1 MPIIK
6 NEYKAISIIL
16 ISCMPHPKR
25 QLDTAISPSSSTRS
39 SPRLAASAALVMPPP
54 ITTVSIIV
62 PQLYE
67 LPSLYHGGD
76 PHMNAEAMNIGA
88 YVVKSLATQKASS
101 QVQEL
106 QANHQ
111 SELNR
116 IQQDAADR
124 LAELEKQQ
132 EDHATK
138 AEQER
143 QLLRTK
149 YANLQSTLD
158 TQLKLAEQQQD
169 AIKQDH
175 KRQLATLSETQIAKE
190 QQARQD
196 EKQRIQNQMDTIVR
210 QLKEDMATRDASNQA
225 LKERISQIQADRDR
239 DIKLAEDSGRRAIQA
254 LLDEKQASI
263 ERLEKERDRIT
274 TLLEAKVQAQSAEI
288 NAIQQL
294 GDLIRRKPAVSAT
307 KGKEF
312 ETQMEQQL
320 HSVFSVCEG
329 YTLTN
334 TANNGRG
341 HEADF
346 LMNMLMNTTA
356 QTILWEC
363 KNYDN
368 PVPAKEVQKLYRDV
382 QENPAVSIAV
392 MISKFTPIVG
402 HTNSGDLDI
411 EFINDVMYIY
421 ISRYEFKSED
431 LLKSLMFVF
440 RLFWQYRT
448 TINVDESKQKV
459 MRSVMELHTKA
470 VKTKSDWRKH
480 KSGLEA
486 TVTWMGRTIDETE
499 ESLRKAI
506 QTLEGNNE
514 MDIPE
519 GVFNDPKNEA
529 ESTLI
534 QRVLKLVT
542 FASDESLDLNELA
555 KVLAQ
560 DRQCTENTAK
570 NHLKSILL
578 EGIIETR
585 SGKATRVKGLVL
597 NLPDTE

>member
-1 MPIIK
+1 MEAIK
-6 NEYKAISIIL
+6 NEYNAA
-16 ISCMPHPKR
+16 HPNSTSSMSTSR
-25 QLDTAISPSSSTRS
+25 RRLDTAISPSSSTRS
-39 SPRLAASAALVMPPP
+39 SPRLAAATALIMPPP
-54 ITTVSIIV
+54 ITSVNILV
-62 PQLYE
+62 PQQYE
-67 LPSLYHGGD
+67 LPSFYQAGD
-76 PHMNAEAMNIGA
+76 PQMNAEAINIGA
-88 YVVKSLATQKASS
+88 YVVKSLATQKAST

-106 QANHQ
+106 EANHQ
-111 SELNR
+111 AELNR

-132 EDHATK
+132 EDQTTK

-143 QLLRTK
+143 QALRTK
-149 YANLQSTLD
+149 YANLQTTLE
-158 TQLKLAEQQQD
+158 TQVQLAEQQQD

-239 DIKLAEDSGRRAIQA
+239 DIKTAEENGRRAIQA
-254 LLDEKQASI
+254 LLNEKQASI

-274 TLLEAKVQAQSAEI
+274 TLLEAKVQAQTAEI

-312 ETQMEQQL
+312 ETQMEQQI
-320 HSVFSVCEG
+320 HSAFSVCEG
-329 YTLTN
+329 YALTN

-346 LMNMLMNTTA
+346 LMNMLMNAIA
-356 QTILWEC
+356 QTVLWEC

-382 QENPAVSIAV
+382 LENPAVSIAV

-459 MRSVMELHTKA
+459 MKTIMELHTKA

-506 QTLEGNNE
+506 QTLEGNTE

-529 ESTLI
+529 ESSLI

-542 FASDESLDLNELA
+542 FDPDESLDLSELA

-560 DRQCTENTAK
+560 DRQCSENTAK

-578 EGIIETR
+578 ESIVEAR
-585 SGKATRVKGLVL
+585 SGKPTRVKGMVL
-597 NLPDTE
+597 NGPEVD

>member
-1 MPIIK
+1 MST
-6 NEYKAISIIL
+6 AR
-16 ISCMPHPKR
+16 KR
-25 QLDTAISPSSSTRS
+25 LDTAISPSSSTRS
-39 SPRLAASAALVMPPP
+39 SPRLAAATGLVMPPS
-54 ITTVSIIV
+54 ITSVNILV

-67 LPSLYHGGD
+67 IPSFYQSGD
-76 PHMNAEAMNIGA
+76 PQMNAEAINIGA
-88 YVVKSLATQKASS
+88 YVVKSLATQKAST

-106 QANHQ
+106 EANHQ
-111 SELNR
+111 AELNR
-116 IQQDAADR
+116 IQQDAADK

-132 EDHATK
+132 EDQAAK

-143 QLLRTK
+143 QALRTK
-149 YANLQSTLD
+149 YANLQSIMD
-158 TQLKLAEQQQD
+158 TQAQLAEQQQD
-169 AIKQDH
+169 TIKQDH
-175 KRQLATLSETQIAKE
+175 KRQLAILSETQIAKE

-210 QLKEDMATRDASNQA
+210 QLKEDMAMRDASNQA
-225 LKERISQIQADRDR
+225 LKERIHQIQADRDR
-239 DIKLAEDSGRRAIQA
+239 DIKTAEDNGRRAIQA

-274 TLLEAKVQAQSAEI
+274 SLLEAKVQAQNAEI

-312 ETQMEQQL
+312 ETQMEQQI
-320 HSVFSVCEG
+320 HNAFSVCEG
-329 YTLTN
+329 YALTN

-346 LMNMLMNTTA
+346 LMNMQMNAIA
-356 QTILWEC
+356 QTVLWEC

-368 PVPAKEVQKLYRDV
+368 PVPTKEVQKLYRDA

-421 ISRYEFKSED
+421 ISRYEFKSEE

-459 MRSVMELHTKA
+459 MKTIMELHTKA

-486 TVTWMGRTIDETE
+486 TVSWMGRTIDETE

-506 QTLEGNNE
+506 QTLEGNSE
-514 MDIPE
+514 IDVPE

-529 ESTLI
+529 ESSLI

-542 FASDESLDLNELA
+542 FDSDESLDLNELA

-578 EGIIETR
+578 ESIIEAR
-585 SGKATRVKGLVL
+585 SGKPTRVKGMVL
-597 NLPDTE
+597 NLPDVD